1 MILVSEYKVNK
12 KKLIELYSEL
22 RAEEGNNLR
31 TGRSDDENMRKYI
44 IKQIEKIVKEE
55 EKNEI

>member
-1 MILVSEYKVNK
+1 MSEYKVNK